1 MDKFASTLED
11 ILDDASQRMRKGYNE
26 LEFTA
31 GGLFLYGAA
40 FCMLILPLII
50 WTLEHYTGKHN
61 EKTKVSLPA
70 ASTKLPIPR
79 PIKVKELRI
88 YPIKSCRGMV
98 VKSAKVLE
106 TGLELD
112 RNWMFIDAKT
122 MKFLTIRQISEMT
135 LIDTKLTDDS
145 QLEVSIRTKPDIK
158 FSIAT
163 HPTLKWLN
171 ANTTLSECEIW
182 GVKTDGWIYA
192 EEMTKSFSEFLGK
205 DVRFMYK
212 GPTRRDLPPQARPEV
227 LGRIGSTKFAD
238 FMPVLV
244 ANQRSIEEL
253 NARLKAVG
261 ENPITIEHFRPNI
274 VVEGEEPWYEDVWK
288 TIRVGGTKSGNIT
301 LDIPVRCARCQV
313 PNVNPETG
321 VKNPKQP
328 WDTLMKYRRIDKG
341 ITFKPCFGMLSVPRG
356 EGYIET
362 GTDFEVLEVTEAHN
376 YKNGTMK

>member
-11 ILDDASQRMRKGYNE
+11 VLDDASFRVRKWYDG

-31 GGLFLYGAA
+31 GGLAIYGVAC
-40 FCMLILPLII
+40 CMLILPLII
-50 WTLEHYTGKHN
+50 FALEHYTGKLN
-61 EKTKVSLPA
+61 KKKARLPA
-70 ASTKLPIPR
+70 ASKRLPIPK

-88 YPIKSCRGMV
+88 YPIKSCRGMI
-98 VKSAKVLE
+98 VKNARVLE

-112 RNWMFIDAKT
+112 RNWMFVDAKT

-135 LIDTKLTDDS
+135 LIDTKLVDDDR
-145 QLEVSIRTKPDIK
+145 LEVSVHTKPDIK
-158 FSIAT
+158 FTIAT
-163 HPTLKWLN
+163 HPTQEWLK
-171 ANTTLSECEIW
+171 ANTTLRECEIW
-182 GVKTDGWIYA
+182 GVKTDGWVYS
-192 EEMTKSFSEFLGK
+192 EEMTKGFSEFLGK

-212 GPTRRDLPPQARPEV
+212 GPTRRDLPKQARPEV

-274 VVEGEEPWYEDVWK
+274 IVEGEESWYEDVWK
-288 TIRVGGTKSGNIT
+288 TIRVGGRKPGSVTF
-301 LDIPVRCARCQV
+301 DIPVRCARCQV

-328 WDTLMKYRRIDKG
+328 WDTLMKYRRIDEG
-341 ITFKPCFGMLSVPRG
+341 ISFKPCFGMLCVPRG
-356 EGYIET
+356 QGMVET
-362 GTDFEVLEVTEAHN
+362 GTEFEVLEVTEEHN
-376 YKNGTMK
+376 YKGVE